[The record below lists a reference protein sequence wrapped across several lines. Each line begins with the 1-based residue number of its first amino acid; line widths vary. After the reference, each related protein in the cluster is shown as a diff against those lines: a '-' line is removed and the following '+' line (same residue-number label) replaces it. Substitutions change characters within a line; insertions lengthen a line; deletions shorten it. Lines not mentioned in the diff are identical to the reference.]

1 MLCLRQPVISAQ
13 PSRVVAPSILDDD
26 QMSVKSASPKRQDV
40 SNSDDKN
47 KKAKNKPEK
56 GST

>member
-26 QMSVKSASPKRQDV
+26 QMSVNSASPKRQDV